1 VLKDP
6 ILLFDRDHPSAPTCV
21 RSSPSCRVVVTDGAF
36 SATDRLVLDNREHGG
51 RIDAQWGEDNKEKL
65 VPRKARNS

>member
-1 VLKDP
+1 
-6 ILLFDRDHPSAPTCV
+6 V
-21 RSSPSCRVVVTDGAF
+21 RSSPSCRVVVKDGAF

-65 VPRKARNS
+65 VPRKARNP